1 MVFTAISAAI
11 QPPKPVPTTVRSL
24 EIELIEQV
32 EIEVGQVVDRAHAL
46 GQLGA
51 AKAWMRRRDDVR
63 VLGEFV
69 DGGRGRL
76 DAVLGVKEQQRPA
89 RALFDEIDPRA
100 IDDKRLRLTR

>member
-11 QPPKPVPTTVRSL
+11 QAPKPDADHGEVL
-24 EIELIEQV
+24 EVELIEQV

-46 GQLGA
+46 GQFGA
-51 AKAWMRRRDDVR
+51 AVAGMGRRDDVR

-69 DGGRGRL
+69 DGRSRRL
-76 DAVLGVKEQQRPA
+76 DAVLGVEEKQRRA
-89 RALFDEIDPRA
+89 RTLFDQIDPRA